1 MKTNARAL
9 LGLLLVVL
17 ASMFLSGC
25 KESYGCQV
33 TFGASSC
40 TPSGG
45 GLGGG
50 GGTGGT
56 GGGGGGGGTTPT
68 ALAYDI
74 VQTGEV
80 NGIAYSSTVPS
91 LTDISGF
98 VLPTVPAADPS
109 AELVIAQK
117 QYLYGIFP
125 QTQLLYGWTIATSG
139 DLTAMNGSPF
149 TVSALGFMVANS
161 TGVNYSGVVTNPDGT
176 FLFIA
181 DAGNAEILTFQIGVG
196 GVLTAGPTISTGVI
210 QPWNLAID
218 GHGQYLYVT
227 EGPIG
232 IGGHVAAYAI
242 NQGTGALTLVAP
254 AFAFNIWQLQGDPTG
269 QFMIG
274 ISGNSLGIT
283 GIADNSIHVFS
294 ITQSGA
300 TAGALTEV
308 TNSPFT
314 TQFSPIN
321 LAVQPNINNGSFVYS
336 FSVDGT
342 GTPNP
347 IEGYALNTTPGASFG
362 ALTAIVGAPASPFS
376 GVTASPWGQFDQSGD
391 NLFVYSNTGGILPLI
406 GVVNPAAGTGGL
418 TESVATLPLSTGG
431 YFAVTDPQ

>member
-91 LTDISGF
+91 LTNISGF

-149 TVSALGFMVANS
+149 TVAGLGGMVLNS
-161 TGVNYSGVVTNPDGT
+161 TGVNYSGVAVNPDGT

-196 GVLTAGPTISTGVI
+196 GALTAGPTISTIGAV

-218 GHGQYLYVT
+218 GLGKYLYVT
-227 EGPIG
+227 EGIEG
-232 IGGHVAAYAI
+232 NGQHVAAYAI
-242 NQGTGALTLVAP
+242 NQGTGALTLVAGLMP
-254 AFAFNIWQLQGDPTG
+254 FNIWELQGEPTG
-269 QFMIG
+269 QYMIG

-283 GIADNSIHVFS
+283 GVADNSIHVFS
-294 ITQSGA
+294 IQTGA

-308 TNSPFT
+308 ANSPFA
-314 TQFSPIN
+314 TQFSPANI
-321 LAVQPNINNGSFVYS
+321 AVQPNINNGSFVYS

-347 IEGYALNTTPGASFG
+347 IEGYALNLTTG
-362 ALTAIVGAPASPFS
+362 ALTAIVGTPSSPFG